1 MVVAMTAP
9 MLSLEARL
17 DVFYGEIQKV
27 ILSRQN
33 PITGLLPASTAVN
46 EHGDYT
52 DAWVRDNVYS
62 ILAVWG
68 LALAYRKTDLAAG
81 RGYELEHSVVKLMRG
96 LLFSM
101 MRQAHKVEKFKQ
113 SQSPMDALHAKYS
126 TTSGDTVVPDDGWG
140 HLQIDATSIFLVMLA
155 QMTLSGLAIVFTQD
169 EVDFVQNLVYYIGRA
184 YRTPDYGIWERGNK
198 INHGG
203 VELNA
208 SSVGMAKAALEAMNG
223 LNLFGMK
230 GSQDSVIHVL
240 PDEIARCRMTLK
252 SLLPR
257 ESMSKEVD
265 AALLSVIGFP
275 AFAIEDPDQVE
286 RTRQKIIDRLQGNY
300 GCIRFLRDGHQTV
313 LEDTSRLHYEPT
325 ELQAFKNIECEW
337 PLFFTYLALDGIFR
351 GDRNQAE
358 LYLEKLAAVAVERD
372 GILLLPEVY
381 FVPKEAIEAE
391 KANPKSQVRE
401 PNDNVPLVW
410 AQSLYYLA
418 KMLNEGLLTLADV
431 DPLNAH
437 LRVGYVR
444 RATVQ
449 VALLAEDEALQ
460 LKLAAYNIPTQTLNQ
475 VEPIQVRPAKD
486 LALAYTQL
494 GQNEKIGLTG
504 RPMRLM
510 RSLTTSKVFRAR
522 NQSMVFLPAFLD
534 EQKFYLT
541 LDYHFLVSSIKGELA
556 YIHRHWRQLGRP
568 LMTLLITHEMLD
580 RGQDALLGLV
590 QELQEGMCADVPVK
604 VGRLEQLILTAGR
617 DRLDFLPELETLKFL
632 DLNHLIQFLE
642 FTPGHTKP
650 LTQFQEL
657 RLEREPNVVM
667 LVSMLKRSRNL
678 YEQIEVLASLVRLK
692 GLIFDTGIGEDRPVM
707 VGRLIEEIYNKA
719 RRGDEN
725 GQPYWGIVRRA
736 AGLLDKVDVN
746 LSDAVVD
753 ILVRQKQIAVGRAYS
768 EDSLIVRPLPLP
780 ELLEKIRNFCR
791 EDIRDRVLSQE
802 ILVYVSLLIKSDPS
816 LFKNL
821 LTVRVGYLILLLTS
835 ELARSA
841 GVTQDDAYEM
851 LMQLS
856 PYEIYERLRLTLEGY
871 EMGNE
876 MLRSQERLHLKLGDS
891 QVDWVV
897 PAAKEAE
904 VEEQDQDWLRFR
916 QVTGASGTV
925 PEGFYERVWMILER
939 CQGLVIGDKLERR
952 NRLDSDLMLGEMT
965 KGEASFAL
973 QVEHLLNKIQAPEY
987 RSANVEALVEL
998 AAIVE
1003 RNPEFRIEEYVV
1015 LDILIGH
1022 GVRLAWLRVHP
1033 EQADRY
1039 DEFKAAA
1046 WSEFYRSSPFVM
1058 ATAIADAMKYLTGLG
1073 TMVSDRPEVIG

>member
-1 MVVAMTAP
+1 MVAAMPT
-9 MLSLEARL
+9 LEARL
-17 DVFYGEIQKV
+17 DGFYREIQKV
-27 ILSRQN
+27 ILARQN

-46 EHGDYT
+46 AHGDYT

-68 LALAYRKTDLAAG
+68 LALAYRKTDGVSG
-81 RGYELEHSVVKLMRG
+81 RAYELEHSVVKLMRG
-96 LLFSM
+96 LLFAM
-101 MRQAHKVEKFKQ
+101 MRQSHKVESFKQ

-126 TTSGDTVVPDDGWG
+126 TTTGDTVVPDDGWG

-223 LNLFGMK
+223 LNLFGVK
-230 GSQDSVIHVL
+230 GEEASVIRVL

-265 AALLSVIGFP
+265 AALLSVIGYP

-313 LEDTSRLHYEPT
+313 VEDTRRLHYEPT
-325 ELQAFKNIECEW
+325 ELKAFEHIECEW

-351 GDRNQAE
+351 GDRKQTE
-358 LYLEKLAAVAVERD
+358 LYLKKLAEVAVERD
-372 GILLLPEVY
+372 GIMLLPEVY
-381 FVPKEAIEAE
+381 FVPEAAIEAE
-391 KANPKSQVRE
+391 RKEPKSQVRE

-418 KMLNEGLLTLADV
+418 QMLNEGLLTLADV

-437 LRVGYVR
+437 TRVGYVR

-449 VALLAEDEALQ
+449 IALLAEDEPLQ
-460 LKLAAYNIPTQTLNQ
+460 LRLAAYNIATQTVSQ

-494 GQNEKIGLTG
+494 GQNEKLGLSG

-510 RSLTTSKVFRAR
+510 RSLSTSKVFRVR
-522 NQSMVFLPAFLD
+522 DRSMVFLPAFLD

-590 QELQEGMCADVPVK
+590 QELQEGICGDVPVK
-604 VGRLEQLILTAGR
+604 VGQLSQLLLTAGR

-632 DLNHLIQFLE
+632 DLNHLMQFLP
-642 FTPGHTKP
+642 FNPMNTKS
-650 LTQFQEL
+650 LSQFQEL
-657 RLEREPNVVM
+657 RLEREVSPVI
-667 LVSMLKRSRNL
+667 LVKLLKASQNL
-678 YEQIEVLASLVRLK
+678 YEQIEILAGLTRLK
-692 GLIFDTGIGEDRPVM
+692 GLIFDTGIAPDQPVM
-707 VGRLIEEIYNKA
+707 VGRLIEEVYNKA
-719 RRGDEN
+719 SRGDEN

-746 LSDAVVD
+746 LSDAAVD

-768 EDSLIVRPLPLP
+768 EDSLIRKPLPLP
-780 ELLEKIRNFCR
+780 ELLEKIRHFCR

-802 ILVYVSLLIKSDPS
+802 ILIYISLLIKSDPN
-816 LFKNL
+816 LFKNM

-835 ELARSA
+835 ELARSKE
-841 GVTQDDAYEM
+841 VTQDDAYEM

-856 PYEIYERLRLTLEGY
+856 PYEIYERLRITLEQY
-871 EMGNE
+871 ESGNE
-876 MLRSQERLHLKLGDS
+876 MLRSQESLHLKLGGTT
-891 QVDWVV
+891 VDWVV
-897 PAAKEAE
+897 LETEEDLAAEQAE
-904 VEEQDQDWLRFR
+904 TMDWLRVR
-916 QVTGASGTV
+916 QVKGSSGTV
-925 PEGFYERVWMILER
+925 VEGFYERVWLVLER
-939 CQGLVIGDKLERR
+939 CKGLVIGDKLERR
-952 NRLDSDLMLGEMT
+952 NRLESNLILSEMT
-965 KGEASFAL
+965 RGEATFAL

-987 RSANVEALVEL
+987 RSANVEALSEL

-1003 RNPEFRIEEYVV
+1003 QNPEFRIEEYVV

-1022 GVRLAWLRVHP
+1022 AVRLAWLKQHS
-1033 EQADRY
+1033 ELSDRY

-1046 WSEFYRSSPFVM
+1046 WSEFYRSSPYMV
-1058 ATAIADAMKYLTGLG
+1058 AGAVADAMRYLTQLG
-1073 TMVSDRPEVIG
+1073 EGAMVS

>member
-1 MVVAMTAP
+1 MVATMPT
-9 MLSLEARL
+9 LESRL
-17 DVFYGEIQKV
+17 DRFYGEIQTV

-46 EHGDYT
+46 AHGDYT

-68 LALAYRKTDLAAG
+68 LALAYRKTDLASG
-81 RGYELEHSVVKLMRG
+81 RLYELEQSVVKLMRG

-101 MRQAHKVEKFKQ
+101 MRQAYKVEKFKQ
-113 SQSPMDALHAKYS
+113 TQSPTDALHAKYS
-126 TTSGDTVVPDDGWG
+126 TATGDTVVPDDGWG
-140 HLQIDATSIFLVMLA
+140 HLQIDATSLFLVMLA

-223 LNLFGMK
+223 LNLFGMR
-230 GSQDSVIHVL
+230 GTQDSVIHVL
-240 PDEIARCRMTLK
+240 PDEIARCRMTLQ

-257 ESMSKEVD
+257 ESISKEVD
-265 AALLSVIGFP
+265 AALLSVIGYP

-286 RTRQKIIDRLQGNY
+286 RTRHKIIDRLQGNY

-313 LEDTSRLHYEPT
+313 VEDRSRLHYEPT
-325 ELQAFKNIECEW
+325 ELQAFKHIECEW

-351 GDRNQAE
+351 GDRKQAE
-358 LYLEKLAAVAVERD
+358 FYLERLATVAIERD
-372 GILLLPEVY
+372 GIMLLPEVY
-381 FVPKEAIEAE
+381 FVPEDSIEAE
-391 KANPKSQVRE
+391 KKEPKSQIRE
-401 PNDNVPLVW
+401 PNDNLPLVW

-418 KMLNEGLLTLADV
+418 QLLNEGLLTVADV
-431 DPLNAH
+431 DPLNSH
-437 LRVGYVR
+437 TRVGYVR

-449 VALLAEDEALQ
+449 IALLAEDEPLQ
-460 LKLAAYNIPTQTLNQ
+460 LKLAVHNISTQTLSQ

-494 GQNEKIGLTG
+494 GHNEKLGLTG
-504 RPMRLM
+504 RPIRLM
-510 RSLTTSKVFRAR
+510 RSLTTSKVYKIRDR
-522 NQSMVFLPAFLD
+522 SMVFLPAFLD

-541 LDYHFLVSSIKGELA
+541 LDYHFLVSNIKGELA

-568 LMTLLITHEMLD
+568 VMTLLITHDMLD

-590 QELQEGMCADVPVK
+590 QELQEGMCGDVPVK
-604 VGRLEQLILTAGR
+604 VAQLSQLILTAGR
-617 DRLDFLPELETLKFL
+617 DRLDFLPESETLEFL
-632 DLNHLIQFLE
+632 DLNHLTQHLSFAAKN
-642 FTPGHTKP
+642 TKP
-650 LTQFQEL
+650 LSSSQEF
-657 RLEREPNVVM
+657 RLEQETDIKI
-667 LVSMLKRSRNL
+667 LIKRLTGTKNL
-678 YEQIEVLASLVRLK
+678 YEQIEILNVLTKLK
-692 GLIFDTGIGEDRPVM
+692 GLIFDTGIGTDQPVM

-719 RRGDEN
+719 SRGDAS

-736 AGLLDKVDVN
+736 AGLLDKVDAN
-746 LSDAVVD
+746 LLDATVD
-753 ILVRQKQIAVGRAYS
+753 ILVRQKRISVGRSYS
-768 EDSLIVRPLPLP
+768 EDSLIVRPLGLS
-780 ELLEKIRNFCR
+780 ELLEKIQSFCR

-802 ILVYVSLLIKSDPS
+802 ILVYISLLIKSDPS

-835 ELARSA
+835 DLAATESL
-841 GVTQDDAYEM
+841 TQDEAYEA

-856 PYEIYERLRLTLEGY
+856 PYAIYERLRVTLEDY
-871 EMGNE
+871 EMGNK
-876 MLRSQERLHLKLGDS
+876 MLRSQESLHLKLVKTK
-891 QVDWVV
+891 VDWVV
-897 PAAKEAE
+897 PHKE
-904 VEEQDQDWLRFR
+904 EEEEKKDWLRFR
-916 QVTGASGTV
+916 QGQGARGTV
-925 PEGFYERVWMILER
+925 PEDFYERVWLVLER

-952 NRLDSDLMLGEMT
+952 NRLDSHLLLSEMT
-965 KGEASFAL
+965 KGETTFAL

-987 RSANVEALVEL
+987 RSANVEALMEL
-998 AAIVE
+998 AAIIE
-1003 RNPEFRIEEYVV
+1003 KNPEFKIQEYIV

-1022 GVRLAWLRVHP
+1022 GVRLAWLKVHP
-1033 EQADRY
+1033 DQADRY

-1046 WSEFYRSSPFVM
+1046 WSEFYRSSPYTIANAV
-1058 ATAIADAMKYLTGLG
+1058 AIAMQYLTELG
-1073 TMVSDRPEVIG
+1073 TIG